1 MARGIVPLNQSLN
14 EDTPH
19 VHGQCR
25 YRYKPLACLFNSHYY
40 VNKIENMRTNDSKTS
55 VDSKLEEM
63 EEKYPVEQIAVKNE
77 KKITAK
83 DVKEAVKEINPDTDS
98 LGSRG

>member
-1 MARGIVPLNQSLN
+1 M
-14 EDTPH
+14 
-19 VHGQCR
+19 
-25 YRYKPLACLFNSHYY
+25 K
-40 VNKIENMRTNDSKTS
+40 TNDSKTS

-63 EEKYPVEQIAVKNE
+63 EEKYPVEQIAVK
-77 KKITAK
+77 KITAK

>member
-1 MARGIVPLNQSLN
+1 
-14 EDTPH
+14 
-19 VHGQCR
+19 
-25 YRYKPLACLFNSHYY
+25 
-40 VNKIENMRTNDSKTS
+40 MRTNDSKTS

-83 DVKEAVKEINPDTDS
+83 DVVKEINPDTDS

>member
-1 MARGIVPLNQSLN
+1 
-14 EDTPH
+14 
-19 VHGQCR
+19 
-25 YRYKPLACLFNSHYY
+25 
-40 VNKIENMRTNDSKTS
+40 MRTNNSKTS

-83 DVKEAVKEINPDTDS
+83 ETQNQQKIKANNQQNLKVQDS
-98 LGSRG
+98 LIPDILLMMPHKSHHCVEVLT

>member
-1 MARGIVPLNQSLN
+1 MMCYNVSHSHNSF
-14 EDTPH
+14 H
-19 VHGQCR
+19 VH
-25 YRYKPLACLFNSHYY
+25 
-40 VNKIENMRTNDSKTS
+40 

-77 KKITAK
+77 KEITAK

>member
-1 MARGIVPLNQSLN
+1 
-14 EDTPH
+14 
-19 VHGQCR
+19 
-25 YRYKPLACLFNSHYY
+25 
-40 VNKIENMRTNDSKTS
+40 MRTNDSKTS
-55 VDSKLEEM
+55 VDSKLEEI

>member
-1 MARGIVPLNQSLN
+1 
-14 EDTPH
+14 
-19 VHGQCR
+19 
-25 YRYKPLACLFNSHYY
+25 
-40 VNKIENMRTNDSKTS
+40 MRTNDSKTS

-63 EEKYPVEQIAVKNE
+63 EYPVEQIAVKNE

>member
-1 MARGIVPLNQSLN
+1 
-14 EDTPH
+14 
-19 VHGQCR
+19 
-25 YRYKPLACLFNSHYY
+25 
-40 VNKIENMRTNDSKTS
+40 MRTNDSKTS

-98 LGSRG
+98 LGSRGWIHPLSFMIVLEVNLFKKRFLLKIIKNIIASILLKRREKL

>member
-1 MARGIVPLNQSLN
+1 M
-14 EDTPH
+14 
-19 VHGQCR
+19 
-25 YRYKPLACLFNSHYY
+25 K
-40 VNKIENMRTNDSKTS
+40 TNDSKTS

-63 EEKYPVEQIAVKNE
+63 EEKYVKNE

-83 DVKEAVKEINPDTDS
+83 DIKEAVKEINPDTDS

>member
-1 MARGIVPLNQSLN
+1 MFTDNVAIAINPWQYLLV
-14 EDTPH
+14 
-19 VHGQCR
+19 
-25 YRYKPLACLFNSHYY
+25 YSHYY

>member
-1 MARGIVPLNQSLN
+1 
-14 EDTPH
+14 
-19 VHGQCR
+19 
-25 YRYKPLACLFNSHYY
+25 
-40 VNKIENMRTNDSKTS
+40 MRTNDSKTS

-63 EEKYPVEQIAVKNE
+63 EEKYPVEQIAVKVKNE

>member
-1 MARGIVPLNQSLN
+1 
-14 EDTPH
+14 
-19 VHGQCR
+19 
-25 YRYKPLACLFNSHYY
+25 
-40 VNKIENMRTNDSKTS
+40 MRTNDSKTS

-63 EEKYPVEQIAVKNE
+63 EAVEQIAVKNE

>member
-1 MARGIVPLNQSLN
+1 
-14 EDTPH
+14 
-19 VHGQCR
+19 
-25 YRYKPLACLFNSHYY
+25 
-40 VNKIENMRTNDSKTS
+40 MRTNDSKTS

-83 DVKEAVKEINPDTDS
+83 KDVKEAVKEINPDTDS

>member
-1 MARGIVPLNQSLN
+1 
-14 EDTPH
+14 
-19 VHGQCR
+19 
-25 YRYKPLACLFNSHYY
+25 
-40 VNKIENMRTNDSKTS
+40 MRTNDSKTS

-63 EEKYPVEQIAVKNE
+63 EEKYPVEQIAVKNKE
-77 KKITAK
+77 ITAK

>member
-1 MARGIVPLNQSLN
+1 MIP
-14 EDTPH
+14 
-19 VHGQCR
+19 
-25 YRYKPLACLFNSHYY
+25 
-40 VNKIENMRTNDSKTS
+40 KTS

-63 EEKYPVEQIAVKNE
+63 EEKYPVEQIADLKMRR
-77 KKITAK
+77 KITAK

>member
-1 MARGIVPLNQSLN
+1 MCYNVSHSHNSF
-14 EDTPH
+14 H

-25 YRYKPLACLFNSHYY
+25 YRYKPLAVLACLIAIITLI
-40 VNKIENMRTNDSKTS
+40 KLRTNDSKTS

>member
-1 MARGIVPLNQSLN
+1 MICYNVSHSHNSF
-14 EDTPH
+14 H

-25 YRYKPLACLFNSHYY
+25 YRYKPLAVLACL
-40 VNKIENMRTNDSKTS
+40 TS